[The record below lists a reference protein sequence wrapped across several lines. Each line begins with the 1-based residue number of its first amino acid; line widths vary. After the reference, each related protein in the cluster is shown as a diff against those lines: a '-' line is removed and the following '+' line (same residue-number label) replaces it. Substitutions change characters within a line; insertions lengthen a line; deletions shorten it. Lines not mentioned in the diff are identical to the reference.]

1 MSAEDF
7 QLIDIE
13 KIDDSIIKRDY
24 IKIYHQSG
32 ANVDAE
38 NSQIKFYFGENHNF
52 IQVGNGYLEFD
63 IRIRRANDNNFDIGA
78 APANQDIIRLVNNA
92 FACTIHDARISTSAG
107 VEIEQNKYVGPIS
120 TIVRIV
126 TQKDGDLSTYFD
138 IFGESEDEINN
149 SSLKKILID
158 NHTEANR
165 GLIRGHLPLEY
176 IFGSA
181 RSFKKITKGVGFEL
195 DLRTSNRKRDILY
208 ATLDDEDV
216 NVTINSISLFIPQI
230 IPSPETQ
237 VIFNEAISQTFTL
250 SYESW
255 TTDRKP
261 VDTAREFQ
269 VDISSASNIN
279 SPLYLIAAHQK
290 TQRPDPANPAN
301 NLSNNRFNN
310 AIFDH
315 VNVRKYYSEI
325 DSIRYP
331 KNPVMV
337 NFDENNY
344 LEQYKDLKLFY
355 KEYVGDQLLS
365 PIITYD
371 KMKDYYPIQII
382 DLRFQVDHISPKK
395 IRLFEEYDPNPINTN
410 LYVIL
415 IKHREIKMISDGN
428 KIVSVEVV

>member
-7 QLIDIE
+7 QLIDDS
-13 KIDDSIIKRDY
+13 KIDDSIIKRDF

-63 IRIRRANDNNFDIGA
+63 IRIRRDDGNPFTIV
-78 APANQDIIRLVNNA
+78 APGNDIIRLVNNA
-92 FACTIHDARISTSAG
+92 FAYTIHDARISTSAG

-120 TIVRIV
+120 TIMRLV
-126 TQKDGDLSTYFD
+126 TEKDGDLSTYFD
-138 IFGESEDEINN
+138 IFNESEDGIND
-149 SSLKKILID
+149 STLKQILIN

-176 IFGSA
+176 IFGFA
-181 RSFKKITKGVGFEL
+181 RSFKKITKGLGFEL

-208 ATLDDEDV
+208 TTLDDDDV
-216 NVTINSISLFIPQI
+216 SVTINSISLFIPQL

-269 VDISSASNIN
+269 LDISSASNIN

-290 TQRPDPANPAN
+290 TQRPDHANPAN

-315 VNVRKYYSEI
+315 VDVRKY
-325 DSIRYP
+325 
-331 KNPVMV
+331 
-337 NFDENNY
+337 
-344 LEQYKDLKLFY
+344 
-355 KEYVGDQLLS
+355 
-365 PIITYD
+365 
-371 KMKDYYPIQII
+371 
-382 DLRFQVDHISPKK
+382 
-395 IRLFEEYDPNPINTN
+395 
-410 LYVIL
+410 
-415 IKHREIKMISDGN
+415 
-428 KIVSVEVV
+428 

>member
-1 MSAEDF
+1 MSAEDV
-7 QLIDIE
+7 QLIDDS
-13 KIDDSIIKRDY
+13 KIDDSIIKRDF

-63 IRIRRANDNNFDIGA
+63 IRVRRANGNAFGIGD
-78 APANQDIIRLVNNA
+78 APAGDIFRLVNNA
-92 FACTIHDARISTSAG
+92 YAYTIHFARISSAAG

-120 TIVRIV
+120 TIMRLV

-138 IFGESEDEINN
+138 IIDESEGEINN
-149 SSLKKILID
+149 TSLRQILID

-176 IFGSA
+176 IFGFC
-181 RSFKKITKGVGFEL
+181 RSFKKITKGLGFEL
-195 DLRTSNRKRDILY
+195 DLRTSNRKEGILY
-208 ATLDDEDV
+208 TTLGDNDV

-237 VIFNEAISQTFTL
+237 VYFNEAISETFTL
-250 SYESW
+250 SYECW

-261 VDTAREFQ
+261 VDTARKFQ
-269 VDISSASNIN
+269 VDISSVSNIN
-279 SPLYLIAAHQK
+279 SPVYLIAAHQK
-290 TQRPDPANPAN
+290 TQRPDPANPAI
-301 NLSNNRFNN
+301 NLTNNRFNN
-310 AIFDH
+310 SIFDD
-315 VNVRKYYSEI
+315 VEVRKYYSEI
-325 DSIRYP
+325 DGVRYP

-337 NFDENNY
+337 NFAENNY
-344 LEQYKDLKLFY
+344 LEQYRDLKLFY
-355 KEYVGDQLLS
+355 KEYVGEPILS

-371 KMKDYYPIQII
+371 KMKKYYPIQII

-395 IRLFEEYDPNPINTN
+395 IRLFEEYDNNNVNTD

-428 KIVSVEVV
+428 KIIGVEVV

>member
-7 QLIDIE
+7 QLIDDS
-13 KIDDSIIKRDY
+13 KIDDSIIKRDF

-63 IRIRRANDNNFDIGA
+63 IRVRRADGNAFAIGIAPGADIF
-78 APANQDIIRLVNNA
+78 RLVNNA
-92 FACTIHDARISTSAG
+92 FAYIIHDARISSAAG
-107 VEIEQNKYVGPIS
+107 VEIEQNKYVGPVS
-120 TIVRIV
+120 TIMRLV

-138 IFGESEDEINN
+138 IIDESEDEINN
-149 SSLKKILID
+149 TSLRLTLLD
-158 NHTEANR
+158 NHVEANR
-165 GLIRGHLPLEY
+165 GLLVGHLPLEY
-176 IFGSA
+176 LFGFC
-181 RSFKKITKGVGFEL
+181 RSFKKITKGLGFEL
-195 DLRTSNRKRDILY
+195 DLRTSNRKQDILY
-208 ATLDDEDV
+208 TTLEDNDV
-216 NVTINSISLFIPQI
+216 NVTINSISLFVPQI
-230 IPSPETQ
+230 IPSQETQ
-237 VIFNEAISQTFTL
+237 VYFNEAISKTFTL
-250 SYESW
+250 SYEPW

-261 VDTAREFQ
+261 VNTAREFQ

-301 NLSNNRFNN
+301 NLSNNRFNIS
-310 AIFDH
+310 IFDD
-315 VNVRKYYSEI
+315 VEVRKYYSEI
-325 DSIRYP
+325 DGVRYP

-337 NFDENNY
+337 IFAENNY
-344 LEQYKDLKLFY
+344 LEQYRELKLFY
-355 KEYVGDQLLS
+355 KEYVGEPMLNR
-365 PIITYD
+365 IITYD
-371 KMKDYYPIQII
+371 KMKKYHPIQII

-395 IRLFEEYDPNPINTN
+395 IRLFEEYENNPVNTN

-428 KIVSVEVV
+428 KIIGVEVV

>member
-1 MSAEDF
+1 MSANDF
-7 QLIDIE
+7 QLIDYE
-13 KIDDSIIKRDY
+13 KIDDSIIKRDF
-24 IKIYHQSG
+24 IKIFHQSG
-32 ANVDAE
+32 ANVDGE

-63 IRIRRANDNNFDIGA
+63 IRIRRDDGNPFTIV
-78 APANQDIIRLVNNA
+78 APGNDIIRLVNNA
-92 FACTIHDARISTSAG
+92 FPYTIHDARISTSTR

-120 TIVRIV
+120 TIMRLV
-126 TQKDGDLSTYFD
+126 TEKDGDLSTYFD
-138 IFGESEDEINN
+138 IIDESEDKINN

-165 GLIRGHLPLEY
+165 GLIRGHLPLEH
-176 IFGSA
+176 IFGFE
-181 RSFKKITKGVGFEL
+181 RSFKKITKGLGFEL
-195 DLRTSNRKRDILY
+195 DLRTSNKKRDILY
-208 ATLDDEDV
+208 TTLDDDDV
-216 NVTINSISLFIPQI
+216 NVTITSISLFIPQL
-230 IPSPETQ
+230 IPSPEAQ

-261 VDTAREFQ
+261 VDTEREFQ
-269 VDISSASNIN
+269 LDISSASNTN

-290 TQRPDPANPAN
+290 TQRPGPANPAN

-315 VNVRKYYSEI
+315 VDVRKYYSEI
-325 DSIRYP
+325 DEIRYP
-331 KNPVMV
+331 KNPIMG
-337 NFDENNY
+337 NFEENNY

-355 KEYVGDQLLS
+355 KEYVGDQFSS
-365 PIITYD
+365 PTITYD

-395 IRLFEEYDPNPINTN
+395 IRLFEEYDPNPTNTV

-428 KIVSVEVV
+428 KIISVEVV

>member
-7 QLIDIE
+7 QLRDDS
-13 KIDDSIIKRDY
+13 KIDDSIIKRDF

-38 NSQIKFYFGENHNF
+38 NSQLKFYFGENHNF

-63 IRIRRANDNNFDIGA
+63 IRIRRANGNAFAIGL
-78 APANQDIIRLVNNA
+78 APGGDIIRLVNNA
-92 FACTIHDARISTSAG
+92 FAYKIHDARISTSAG

-120 TIVRIV
+120 TIMRLV

-138 IFGESEDEINN
+138 IIDESEDEINI
-149 SSLKKILID
+149 SSLRKILMD

-176 IFGSA
+176 IFGFCK
-181 RSFKKITKGVGFEL
+181 SFKKLSKGLGFEL
-195 DLRTSNRKRDILY
+195 VLRTSNRKQDILY
-208 ATLDDEDV
+208 TTLGDNDV

-230 IPSPETQ
+230 IPSPEKE
-237 VIFNEAISQTFTL
+237 VFFNEDISQTFTL

-255 TTDRKP
+255 TRDRKP

-269 VDISSASNIN
+269 EDISSASNIN

-290 TQRPDPANPAN
+290 TQRLDAAGNVLP
-301 NLSNNRFNN
+301 NNRFNN

-315 VNVRKYYSEI
+315 VSVRKYYSEI
-325 DSIRYP
+325 DGIRYP

-337 NFDENNY
+337 NFEENNY

-355 KEYVGDQLLS
+355 KEYVGESMLS

-371 KMKDYYPIQII
+371 KMKNYYPVQII

-395 IRLFEEYDPNPINTN
+395 IRLFEEYDPNPVNII

-428 KIVSVEVV
+428 KIISVEVV